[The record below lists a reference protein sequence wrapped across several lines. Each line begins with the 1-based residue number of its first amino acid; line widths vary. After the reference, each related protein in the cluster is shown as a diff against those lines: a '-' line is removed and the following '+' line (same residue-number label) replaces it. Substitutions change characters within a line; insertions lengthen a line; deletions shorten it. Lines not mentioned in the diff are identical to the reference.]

1 MTNKMFFEA
10 VIDAAISDEV
20 TEKAT
25 LMLEQLKYER
35 ETANSRNSKKKEAEN
50 APLIEAILTA
60 LSDGHEKLTSEVAAL
75 TKMSKQKASV
85 LLRKL
90 VAENKVTVRDV
101 KVPKKGTQK
110 AYTLAVSE

>member
-25 LMLEQLKYER
+25 LMLKQLEHER
-35 ETANSRNSKKKEAEN
+35 ATANSRNSKKKEAEN
-50 APLIEAILTA
+50 APLIEAVLTA
-60 LSDGHEKLTSEVAAL
+60 LSDGHEKLTSEVAVLAE
-75 TKMSKQKASV
+75 MSTPKASA

-110 AYTLAVSE
+110 AYALAVSE